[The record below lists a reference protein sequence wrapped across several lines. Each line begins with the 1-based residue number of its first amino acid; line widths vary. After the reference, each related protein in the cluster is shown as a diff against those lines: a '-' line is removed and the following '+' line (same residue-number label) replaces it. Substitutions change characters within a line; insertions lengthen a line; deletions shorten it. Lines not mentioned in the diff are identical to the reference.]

1 MIQGEP
7 KLSEQYST
15 PEVCD
20 MKRLA
25 VIGLVASAVLAAVI
39 LAQKNQSSESPQ
51 EREARRSEK
60 RRAMSQKMQA
70 CMEAMPDDFPPV
82 RMFKNV
88 EATRENSERILELLE
103 ENRSG
108 TEEPIVSAV

>member
-1 MIQGEP
+1 
-7 KLSEQYST
+7 
-15 PEVCD
+15 
-20 MKRLA
+20 MKRL
-25 VIGLVASAVLAAVI
+25 VVLGLVAGAVLAGVI
-39 LAQKNQSSESPQ
+39 LAKKSQSSESAQ
-51 EREARRSEK
+51 EPEARQADK

-103 ENRSG
+103 KDRSG
-108 TEEPIVSAV
+108 TEEPIVSVV

>member
-1 MIQGEP
+1 
-7 KLSEQYST
+7 
-15 PEVCD
+15 

-25 VIGLVASAVLAAVI
+25 VFSLVAGVVLAAVI
-39 LAQKNQSSESPQ
+39 LAKKSQSPESTQ
-51 EREARRSEK
+51 EREARQAEK
-60 RRAMSQKMQA
+60 RHVMSQKMQA
-70 CMEAMPDDFPPV
+70 CMKAMPDDFPPV

>member
-1 MIQGEP
+1 
-7 KLSEQYST
+7 
-15 PEVCD
+15 

-25 VIGLVASAVLAAVI
+25 MLGLVAGAVLAAVI
-39 LAQKNQSSESPQ
+39 LAKKSQSSESSQ
-51 EREARRSEK
+51 DREARRADK

-82 RMFKNV
+82 NMFKNV

-103 ENRSG
+103 KDRSG
-108 TEEPIVSAV
+108 TDEPIVSVV